1 MNDPA
6 SLLPRRDT
14 RFFAST
20 RGRVA
25 SLLRAGSRTVDEL
38 AAELGLTDNAI
49 RGHLAHLERDGL
61 VRQGELRRRG
71 GKPAYT
77 YELTPEADR
86 LFPRAYGLHLNRLL
100 RVLAERLPAEELAA
114 LLDEVG
120 HRLPVGPA
128 PGGELRARVEHAAV
142 LLDQLGGDAE
152 VEEIEGGYLI
162 RGCACPLAAAVEAT
176 PEACLMAEALLSDAI
191 GAPVRQECQQD
202 PVPQCRFVVETQ

>member
-61 VRQGELRRRG
+61 VRRG

-86 LFPRAYGLHLNRLL
+86 LFPRAYGLLLNRLL

-120 HRLPVGPA
+120 HRLPAGPT
-128 PGGELRARVEHAAV
+128 PGGELRARVEHAAA
-142 LLDQLGGDAE
+142 LLDRLGGDAE

-191 GAPVRQECQQD
+191 GGPVRQECQQE
-202 PVPQCRFVVETQ
+202 PVPQCRFVASAGS